1 MEPEF
6 KEQIKT
12 AILAT
17 LASPKNLIRNQI
29 ASLLAQIG
37 KIEIPRKEW
46 SDLIPVMCTNSKS
59 EDMNIRLASLKTLGY
74 ICEELQTNDLDD
86 TTKNSIILAL
96 LENLMTDEVKNG
108 VLEPSKLAIAAFVD
122 SITYTAPN
130 F

>member
-1 MEPEF
+1 
-6 KEQIKT
+6 
-12 AILAT
+12 LAT
-17 LASPKNLIRNQI
+17 LASPKTLIRNQI

-46 SDLIPVMCTNSKS
+46 SDLIPVMCNNSKS
-59 EDMNIRLASLKTLGY
+59 QDMNIRLASLKTLGY

-96 LENLMTDEVKNG
+96 LENLMTAEVATG

-122 SITYTAPN
+122 SIPFTAPN